1 MTFATEL
8 EQLLDKYTTYRS
20 YPATASPDH
29 VSREWHTCDLCEQ
42 EAEEAW
48 AIKHNTDCMAGKCQE
63 ALING

>member
-8 EQLLDKYTTYRS
+8 EQLLDKYTTHGTIPKNAAPQDVTSEWYLCDECLM
-20 YPATASPDH
+20 ASD
-29 VSREWHTCDLCEQ
+29 
-42 EAEEAW
+42 EAW